1 MPNADASPAAPPLSR
16 VTVLGAGSWGTALAL
31 HAARRGVDT
40 TLWTRTP
47 AHGEAMQAERR
58 NPRYLT
64 DFPFPSNL
72 TPSSDLDAAVR
83 GADLLIC
90 AIPSH
95 GMRAA
100 MKQVREVLD
109 GHAQAEPGG
118 ASPLYLVAAKG
129 IEVDS
134 LANMHEVLTQE
145 LPQGHGPNVTVLG
158 GPSFAKEVAAGK
170 PTTVV
175 VGASEP
181 EVGKRVQ
188 ALLSGDGM
196 RAYVTD
202 DVLGVELG
210 GTFKNVIALAAGLCD
225 GAGLGDN
232 ARAGLITRGLAE
244 ISRLAMALGAHP
256 ATLSGLAGVG
266 DLVLTCTGGLSR
278 NRRVGIAL
286 GQGRKLQ
293 EILDEMGMVAEGVK
307 NTKSAYKLA
316 QQTKVDMPLVET
328 MHAIL
333 YEGLDVRDAVG
344 ALMRRE
350 LKSEREW

>member
-1 MPNADASPAAPPLSR
+1 MVET

-31 HAARRGVDT
+31 HCARRGFKT
-40 TLWTRTP
+40 TLWTRRSD
-47 AHGEAMQAERR
+47 HREAMQTERR
-58 NPRYLT
+58 NARYLP
-64 DFPFPSNL
+64 DHPFPDNL
-72 TPSSDLDAAVR
+72 DVTDDLGAAVSGPPR
-83 GADLLIC
+83 LCIC

-100 MKQVREVLD
+100 MKKVAEVLD
-109 GHAQAEPGG
+109 PSATA
-118 ASPLYLVAAKG
+118 PLYLIAAKG

-134 LANMHEVLTQE
+134 LANMHEVLRDE
-145 LPQGHGPNVTVLG
+145 LPDAHGPSIAVLG
-158 GPSFAKEVAAGK
+158 GPSFAAEVAAGL

-175 VGASEP
+175 VAAEDEP
-181 EVGKRVQ
+181 VRLAIQKM
-188 ALLSGDGM
+188 LSGDGV

-210 GTFKNVIALAAGLCD
+210 GAFKNVVALAAGIGD
-225 GAGLGDN
+225 GAGLGQN

-244 ISRLAMALGAHP
+244 ISRLALSLGAHP
-256 ATLSGLAGVG
+256 ATLSGLAGMG

-286 GQGRKLQ
+286 GEGKTLQ
-293 EILDEMGMVAEGVK
+293 TILDEMGMVAEGVK

-316 QQTKVDMPLVET
+316 KDKGVDMPIVAT

-333 YEGLDVRDAVG
+333 YEDLAVRDAVD
-344 ALMRRE
+344 ALMGRR
-350 LKSEREW
+350 LRAEREW